1 MKSYRLTSV
10 APHPQGLVPLPNKLV
25 PFVWHFAKQAWQPM
39 AVVMVLAGLAV
50 MLGQLAPWFY
60 ARAIGLFN
68 QGQEVSADQLITLL
82 GLMVATLYVAQPLLD
97 RTARYLAWPMFFV
110 HFRERVRYQVVIATR
125 AQSLSFF
132 NEDLAGRLAS
142 KAFDTGMALA
152 EICEVFIIHFWGFAV
167 ALVVAGVLLF
177 KVAPV
182 LLVVFVIWFVCYVV
196 FLRWMIPIQRKT
208 SRIASDLKS
217 RNTGLVVDNFA
228 NILLVKLFGRD
239 NDEDSYLRDKAQEAA
254 DASQRNHH
262 NFQMMWVGMACLTFL
277 LSAPTMGLTFY
288 GWQHGWFGKAEG
300 LMAMT
305 VLPQVIQFSWWVAES
320 SVRLLENIATVDDAI
335 EALAKPYTVV
345 DAVAAP
351 ALVVKA
357 GGGTVTFQDVFF
369 NYGKADKSVGDE
381 GAVLHGLNLTIPAG
395 QKVGLVGRSGAGKST
410 MASLLLRF
418 YDLERGTIIID
429 GQDISKVTQAS
440 LRQHIGMVTQ
450 EAHMMHRSVADNI
463 RLGKPNATDEEVIA
477 AAKRAHA
484 HAFIIL
490 CEDKNGRKGYEAH
503 VGERGVKLSG
513 GQRQRIAIARMILEN
528 APILLL
534 DEATS
539 ALDSEVEAAIQE
551 EMATLMV
558 GKTTIAIAH
567 RLSTIAQMDRL
578 VVMDRGRIV
587 EDGTHAEL
595 LARGG
600 IYADLWSRQSGGFI
614 GHD

>member
-1 MKSYRLTSV
+1 MKHYKLTSV

-25 PFVWHFAKQAWQPM
+25 PFLWHFARQAWKPM
-39 AVVMVLAGLAV
+39 AVVMFLAGLGV
-50 MLGQLAPWFY
+50 VFGQLAPWFY
-60 ARAIGLFN
+60 AQAVGVFN
-68 QGQEVSADQLITLL
+68 QTGTVTTEQLFTLL
-82 GLMVATLYVAQPLLD
+82 CLMVLTLYVAQPLLD
-97 RTARYLAWPMFFV
+97 RSARYLAWPMFFV
-110 HFRERVRYQVVIATR
+110 HFRDRVRFQMATATR

-132 NEDLAGRLAS
+132 TDDLAGRLAS
-142 KAFDTGMALA
+142 KVKDTGNAVT
-152 EICEVFIIHFWGFAV
+152 EICEATIIHFWGFAV

-177 KVAPV
+177 SVAPV
-182 LLVVFVIWFVCYVV
+182 LLVVFVVWFIGYVS
-196 FLRWMIPIQRKT
+196 FLKWMIPIQRAT
-208 SRIASDLKS
+208 SKIATDLHS
-217 RNTGLVVDNFA
+217 RNSGLVVDSFA
-228 NILLVKLFGRD
+228 NIMLLKLFGRD
-239 NDEDSYLRDKAQEAA
+239 KDEDDYLLEKAQEAA

-262 NFQMMWVGMACLTFL
+262 NFQLMWVGMAGLTFL
-277 LSAPTMGLTFY
+277 LVVPIMALTFY
-288 GWQHGWFGKAEG
+288 GWQQEWFGKAEA

-305 VLPQVIQFSWWVAES
+305 VLPQVIAFSWWVAET
-320 SVRLLENIATVDDAI
+320 SVRLLENIATVEDAI
-335 EALAKPYTVV
+335 EALAKPYTVI
-345 DAVAAP
+345 DTPNAQ
-351 ALVVKA
+351 ALVVKP
-357 GGGTVTFQDVFF
+357 GGGDVAFRNVSF
-369 NYGKADKSVGDE
+369 HYGKKATHGKSV
-381 GAVLHGLNLTIPAG
+381 LHNLNLTIPAG

-410 MASLLLRF
+410 LVNLLLRF
-418 YDLERGTIIID
+418 YDLESGSITID
-429 GQDISKVTQAS
+429 VQDISHVTQAS

-463 RLGKPNATDEEVIA
+463 RLGKPDATDEEVIT

-484 HAFIIL
+484 HDFIL
-490 CEDKNGRKGYEAH
+490 KCEDKYGNQGYAAL

-513 GQRQRIAIARMILEN
+513 GQRQRVAIARMILEN

-551 EMATLMV
+551 EMTALMA

-578 VVMDRGRIV
+578 VVMDKGQIV

-600 IYADLWSRQSGGFI
+600 IYADLWNRQSGGFI